1 MTARAPA
8 ILAGATALIAV
19 AALVALAAGLSAAVA
34 GLIAAAA
41 LLVVAAVALV
51 GWRRAEGRAA
61 RADEVAAGAR
71 ESQRTDR
78 ERLERHLRRVEAQRQ
93 RETQLVE
100 RLRRSWQAEREWNRE
115 LRGQIQHLHAQQG
128 MFTRADD
135 LHSLI
140 LGAAVKLVEAEKGML
155 VSRSDE
161 DGDGELDVVRSEGFD
176 NDPTHSA
183 VAQRFARAV
192 LARDEIVRDDSPP
205 PPGETEATPADRE
218 IDSLVAIP
226 VYLRDRFHGVIVCV
240 NRSGGFEEV
249 GDELLLA
256 LGDHAGAA
264 LQQGRLRHELED
276 AQRSAIRV
284 LTEAVAADDPVLHRE
299 TGELAVHAG
308 LLAQELEVG
317 EPQRDVLVC
326 ATLLRAVGYLPL
338 PDRVRLRPGA
348 LTPDERAL
356 IALHPR
362 LGFNVLS
369 QAPALRDV
377 ANAVLY
383 HHERVDGSGY
393 PAGLRGDEIPLASR
407 VLAVL
412 EAFGAMTH
420 ERPYRTPWTPEQAC
434 EALIEGA
441 GSQFDA
447 EIVQLFVEQVRRQ
460 PSIARDDVSGAVL
473 DALPLAPGDADGA
486 VPQGLLAAAVDGA
499 TLLGNH
505 RRLQQDVSSAARRG
519 RPFGV
524 LVLALVDLP
533 RVNAESGH
541 VAGDRLIAQ
550 AARSARRAA
559 ARLGGTAYRESG
571 RRMAI
576 FVPAREGQLAPD
588 ILDEVRAEFLAG
600 PTIRAAMAMW
610 TPGEP
615 GEAVLSRARDALK
628 AELA

>member
-1 MTARAPA
+1 MARAPA
-8 ILAGATALIAV
+8 IAAAAAAV
-19 AALVALAAGLSAAVA
+19 IVAACAVALVAGLAAAAAA
-34 GLIAAAA
+34 GGCAAA
-41 LLVVAAVALV
+41 LLVLVAVAIA
-51 GWRRAEGRAA
+51 GWHRESARAA
-61 RADEVAAGAR
+61 RAEATAAAAR
-71 ESQRTDR
+71 AAQRDD
-78 ERLERHLRRVEAQRQ
+78 LRRVESQRQ

-100 RLRRSWQAEREWNRE
+100 RLRRSWRAEREWSRE
-115 LRGQIQHLHAQQG
+115 LRGQIQHLHAREG
-128 MFTRADD
+128 MFAPGDD
-135 LHSLI
+135 LHSLV
-140 LGAAVKLVEAEKGML
+140 LGAAIQLVEAEKGLL
-155 VSRSDE
+155 VSRRDE
-161 DGDGELDVVRSEGFD
+161 DGDGELDVVRSQGFEH
-176 NDPTHSA
+176 DPSHSA

-192 LARDEIVRDDSPP
+192 LARDEILRDDDPP
-205 PPGETEATPADRE
+205 VPGATEATPADRE

-240 NRSGGFEEV
+240 NRNGGFEEV

-264 LQQGRLRHELED
+264 LQHNRLQHELGD
-276 AQRSAIRV
+276 AHRSAIRV
-284 LTEAVAADDPVLHRE
+284 LCEAVAAHDPVLHRE

-308 LLAQELEVG
+308 LLGQELELDART
-317 EPQRDVLVC
+317 RDALVC

-338 PDRVRLRPGA
+338 PDRVRLRPGE

-383 HHERVDGSGY
+383 HHERVDGGGY
-393 PAGLRGDEIPLASR
+393 PAGLHGDEIPLAAR
-407 VLAVL
+407 VLAIL
-412 EAFGAMTH
+412 EAYGAMTH

-434 EALIEGA
+434 EAVIEGA

-447 EIVQLFVEQVRRQ
+447 EIAQLFVEQVRRL
-460 PSIARDDVSGAVL
+460 PSISRDELSEPVL
-473 DALPLAPGDADGA
+473 DALPRAAGDAEGA
-486 VPQGLLAAAVDGA
+486 IPEGLVAAAVDGA

-505 RRLQQDVSSAARRG
+505 ARLQQDVSAAARHG

-524 LVLALVDLP
+524 LVLELVDLP
-533 RVNAESGH
+533 RINAEAGH
-541 VAGDRLIAQ
+541 VAGDRLIGQ
-550 AARSARRAA
+550 AARSVRRAA

-576 FVPAREGQLAPD
+576 FVPAREGQPAPA
-588 ILDEVRAEFLAG
+588 IVEEVRAEFLAG
-600 PTIRAAMAMW
+600 PAIRAAMSAW

-615 GEAVLSRARDALK
+615 GEAVLARARDALK
-628 AELA
+628 LESA

>member
-1 MTARAPA
+1 
-8 ILAGATALIAV
+8 V
-19 AALVALAAGLSAAVA
+19 AEL
-34 GLIAAAA
+34 AAAA
-41 LLVVAAVALV
+41 AATDDRQPLL
-51 GWRRAEGRAA
+51 
-61 RADEVAAGAR
+61 
-71 ESQRTDR
+71 
-78 ERLERHLRRVEAQRQ
+78 
-93 RETQLVE
+93 
-100 RLRRSWQAEREWNRE
+100 
-115 LRGQIQHLHAQQG
+115 I
-128 MFTRADD
+128 
-135 LHSLI
+135 
-140 LGAAVKLVEAEKGML
+140 
-155 VSRSDE
+155 
-161 DGDGELDVVRSEGFD
+161 
-176 NDPTHSA
+176 
-183 VAQRFARAV
+183 
-192 LARDEIVRDDSPP
+192 
-205 PPGETEATPADRE
+205 
-218 IDSLVAIP
+218 
-226 VYLRDRFHGVIVCV
+226 
-240 NRSGGFEEV
+240 
-249 GDELLLA
+249 
-256 LGDHAGAA
+256 
-264 LQQGRLRHELED
+264 
-276 AQRSAIRV
+276 
-284 LTEAVAADDPVLHRE
+284 
-299 TGELAVHAG
+299 AG
-308 LLAQELEVG
+308 LLHDLGRVAVPTGIWEQPGPLRPDELEM
-317 EPQRDVLVC
+317 
-326 ATLLRAVGYLPL
+326 
-338 PDRVRLRPGA
+338 VRL
-348 LTPDERAL
+348 
-356 IALHPR
+356 HPYHSGR
-362 LGFNVLS
+362 ILARSPVLAPLGPITS
-369 QAPALRDV
+369 R
-377 ANAVLY
+377 

-393 PAGLRGDEIPLASR
+393 PAGLRGDEIPLGAR

-460 PSIARDDVSGAVL
+460 PSITRDDVSSAVL

-505 RRLQQDVSSAARRG
+505 RRLQQDVSSAARHG

-550 AARSARRAA
+550 AARSARRVA

-600 PTIRAAMAMW
+600 PTIRAAMAIW

-615 GEAVLSRARDALK
+615 GETVLSRARDALK